1 MTISMQIKTDVTWFF
16 PQIFVSSRDI
26 DDQILQ
32 SDWLRAFYVIT
43 KEQDFSQNTLFWRN
57 FWAFSRQSFSEKFGF
72 VLDS

>member
-32 SDWLRAFYVIT
+32 SDWLRAFYVIENKIFLRIPYFGGT
-43 KEQDFSQNTLFWRN
+43 FGLFLVRVFLKN
-57 FWAFSRQSFSEKFGF
+57 SALF
-72 VLDS
+72 